1 MAVNDICPRSAV
13 VFIAQIIT
21 VLIIVITAA
30 LKLSLSDEDS
40 SIWLVLLSSA
50 VGFILPTPALKK
62 KKIGQNTMAIEE

>member
-1 MAVNDICPRSAV
+1 MSINEICPRSAV

-40 SIWLVLLSSA
+40 SVWLVLLSSA

-62 KKIGQNTMAIEE
+62 KRIDQNNPTVDE

>member
-1 MAVNDICPRSAV
+1 MAVNEICPRSAV

-40 SIWLVLLSSA
+40 SVWLVLLSSA

-62 KKIGQNTMAIEE
+62 KKIDQSIKANEE